1 VTAPQLFSRY
11 VALGD
16 SMSIDL
22 YPALDAGETDV
33 AVALEW
39 NAAAGRVAP
48 LGAVSLFFGNDDA
61 RFPEFA
67 GTDLASRYPGIT
79 MQNVCEDGATIGDVF
94 GSQLPLVE
102 PGDADTL
109 FTVSM
114 GGNDLLSAF
123 ENKQDAGLLTGVVR
137 DIGDAYEF
145 LVESLRRTRPNSTV
159 LLTTVYDPSDGTRRI
174 PGLFDAAVPLPLES
188 LTQLNDRIRLIAGS
202 LPRTG
207 VADAH
212 AHFQGHGVTA
222 ASADRWY
229 WRRSWIEPGSV
240 GASELRRLWLDALTG
255 MTEN

>member
-1 VTAPQLFSRY
+1 MPRVFSQY

-48 LGAVSLFFGNDDA
+48 LGAASLFFNNDDTKY
-61 RFPEFA
+61 PEFA
-67 GTDLASRYPGIT
+67 GNDLASKYRGIT
-79 MQNVCEDGATIGDVF
+79 RLHVCEDGATIGDVF
-94 GSQLPLVE
+94 GSQMPLVE
-102 PGDADTL
+102 PGDANTL
-109 FTVSM
+109 YTVSM

-123 ENKQDAGLLTGVVR
+123 ANKQDAALLAGVVR

-145 LVESLRRTRPNSTV
+145 LVESLRRTRPNSTL
-159 LLTTVYDPSDGTRRI
+159 LLTTVYDPSDGTRNI
-174 PGLFDAAVPLPLES
+174 PGLFDDAGPLPLEPL
-188 LTQLNDRIRLIAGS
+188 LTLNERIRLIARS

-212 AHFQGHGVTA
+212 AHFQGHGVSA
-222 ASADRWY
+222 AAANRWY
-229 WRRSWIEPGSV
+229 WKRSWIEPGAA
-240 GASELRRLWLDALTG
+240 GANELRRLWLDALAT

>member
-1 VTAPQLFSRY
+1 VTTPQRLSQY

-39 NAAAGRVAP
+39 NASAGRVAP
-48 LGAVSLFFGNDDA
+48 VGAASLFFGNDDA

-67 GTDLASRYPGIT
+67 GNDLASLYPGIT
-79 MQNVCEDGATIGDVF
+79 MQSVCEDGATIGDVF
-94 GSQLPLVE
+94 GMQLPLV
-102 PGDADTL
+102 DAADVDTL

-123 ENKQDAGLLTGVVR
+123 ENKQDMALLTGVVR

-145 LVESLRRTRPNSTV
+145 LVESVRRTRPNSTV
-159 LLTTVYDPSDGTRRI
+159 LLTTVYDPSDGTGRI
-174 PGLFDAAVPLPLES
+174 PGLFDAAALLPLAS
-188 LTQLNDRIRLIAGS
+188 LVQLNDRIRLIAGS
-202 LPRTG
+202 LPRTA

-212 AHFQGHGVTA
+212 AHFQGHGVSA
-222 ASADRWY
+222 DPADRWY
-229 WRRSWIEPGSV
+229 WRRSWIEPGSA
-240 GASELRRLWLDALTG
+240 GANELRRLWLDALAR
-255 MTEN
+255 MTDD

>member
-1 VTAPQLFSRY
+1 VSVRRRFSQY

-48 LGAVSLFFGNDDA
+48 LGAASLFFSNDDTKY
-61 RFPEFA
+61 PDFA
-67 GTDLASRYPGIT
+67 GIDLASKYRGIT
-79 MQNVCEDGATIGDVF
+79 LLNLCEDGATIGDVF
-94 GSQLPLVE
+94 GFQMPMLE
-102 PGDADTL
+102 AADANTL
-109 FTVSM
+109 ITVSM

-123 ENKQDAGLLTGVVR
+123 ENKQDAGLLTSVVR

-145 LVESLRRTRPNSTV
+145 LIESLRRTRPNSTL

-174 PGLFDAAVPLPLES
+174 PGVFDAAGPLPLES
-188 LTQLNDRIRLIAGS
+188 LMQLNERIRLIAKS
-202 LPRTG
+202 LPRARA
-207 VADAH
+207 ADAH
-212 AHFQGHGVTA
+212 QHFQGHGVTA
-222 ASADRWY
+222 AAANRWY
-229 WRRSWIEPGSV
+229 WKRSWIEPGTT
-240 GASELRRLWLDALTG
+240 GASELRRLWLDALAG